1 MRTGLIAA
9 GNELLKMSRR
19 RSILLVLFG
28 LPLLLIFLLGNGLD
42 MTIKPVRTSVYI
54 GAEGELGKAVQA
66 FIASDAV
73 TGNLV
78 VTLRHSEDAV
88 KEDLRSGTADYGFAL
103 PDRFTAQKGE
113 ALRYYPGRFAERNL
127 KAESVL
133 DTFAQELNIRLSA
146 AEVPVAAAAA
156 ATGQTG
162 QRMDTQAH
170 VKVGTLVSGHITAFG
185 AVSALQYYSAAYLIM
200 FLFFSGASA
209 AISIADEREKG
220 TLLRLYGMPVP
231 LYHIIFGK
239 LAGIAVFAMIQSA
252 CIVTVTKFV
261 YGVDWGSQY
270 PLIALICILTSI
282 TAICLAAI
290 IISFVRSRKAFESL
304 FFSATVMM
312 TFLSGGMIVEVSP
325 GITKAGIF
333 TVNYWSTDAL
343 RRLMNGGT
351 IADITQSLTVLAAIA
366 AVVLLVTALRF
377 RKAVS
382 MK

>member
-1 MRTGLIAA
+1 
-9 GNELLKMSRR
+9 
-19 RSILLVLFG
+19 
-28 LPLLLIFLLGNGLD
+28 
-42 MTIKPVRTSVYI
+42 
-54 GAEGELGKAVQA
+54 
-66 FIASDAV
+66 
-73 TGNLV
+73 
-78 VTLRHSEDAV
+78 
-88 KEDLRSGTADYGFAL
+88 
-103 PDRFTAQKGE
+103 
-113 ALRYYPGRFAERNL
+113 
-127 KAESVL
+127 
-133 DTFAQELNIRLSA
+133 
-146 AEVPVAAAAA
+146 
-156 ATGQTG
+156 
-162 QRMDTQAH
+162 
-170 VKVGTLVSGHITAFG
+170 
-185 AVSALQYYSAAYLIM
+185 
-200 FLFFSGASA
+200 
-209 AISIADEREKG
+209 
-220 TLLRLYGMPVP
+220 
-231 LYHIIFGK
+231 

-351 IADITQSLTVLAAIA
+351 IGDITQSLTVLAAIA
-366 AVVLLVTALRF
+366 AAVLLVTALRF